1 MTQGPAKRGTPI
13 GGPEDLFKML
23 NAAGLKE
30 RIFFTLGMIAL
41 YRIGVHIP
49 LPGVDPGAMMRHQEL
64 AQSLLGMIDLFTGG
78 ALNKLSIFSM
88 GIGPYI
94 TASIIMQ
101 LMAVVFPKLED
112 LQKNSGEAG
121 RKQLAQYTRYATV
134 GLAFFQ
140 SFMLARLL
148 MSIRDASGMT
158 DVVPY
163 AGPALLFG
171 IPAFVWVA
179 TLIMTASAM
188 FVMWIGELITVYG
201 VGNGASLL
209 IFLGIASRLPVM
221 IRNTWESVHEGQ
233 TSAPGAVSLLIIF
246 LGLTALVVCL
256 QQGVRKILVLGRK
269 NVGRQMLSMPEDYL
283 YLPVN
288 PSGVM
293 AIIFA
298 SSLMMFPTTVMQFL
312 AKGGNPG
319 QGLQDLLAKAPGIG
333 PGWVSFTSL
342 QWVKDG
348 WEFVVQE
355 FYNSMSYSHWEH
367 SLFYFMLIIFF
378 AFFYSSIILQPK
390 DMAENLRRSGRAI
403 QGVKPGRPTGEYLEK
418 VLARLTAI
426 GATAIGIVAILPIH
440 AEQLTGVQTL
450 QGLGSTSLI
459 ILVGVAI
466 DTQRQIVTHALSA
479 KYQARGLFNKG
490 SGTGPS
496 AETGPETGED
506 KEQA

>member
-1 MTQGPAKRGTPI
+1 MTQSVAPARRGSPI
-13 GGPEDLFKML
+13 GGPEDFFKL
-23 NAAGLKE
+23 LGAAGLKE
-30 RIFFTLGMIAL
+30 RIFFTLAMIAI

-49 LPGVDPGAMMRHQEL
+49 LPGVDPAAMMNHQEL

-101 LMAVVFPKLED
+101 LMSVVFPKLEE
-112 LQKNSGEAG
+112 LQKHSGEQG

-134 GLAFFQ
+134 ALAGFQ

-148 MSIRDASGMT
+148 MSIQNAQGIH
-158 DVVPY
+158 DVVPN

-171 IPAFVWVA
+171 IPLFVWVA
-179 TLIMTASAM
+179 TLILTASAL
-188 FVMWIGELITVYG
+188 FIMWIGELITANG

-221 IRNTWESVHEGQ
+221 VRNTVESVQEGQ
-233 TSAPGAVSLLIIF
+233 TAAAGAVGLAMVFLL
-246 LGLTALVVCL
+246 LTGLVVAL
-256 QQGVRKILVLGRK
+256 QQGVRKIMVLGRK
-269 NVGRQMLSMPEDYL
+269 NVGRQQLAMPEDYL

-298 SSLMMFPTTVMQFL
+298 SSLLMFPTTLMQFV
-312 AKGGNPG
+312 AKGGGDPG
-319 QGLQDLLAKAPGIG
+319 KGLYTVITGIPLIG
-333 PGWVSFTSL
+333 PAFAAMASQSWAQNVWDFVT
-342 QWVKDG
+342 V
-348 WEFVVQE
+348 EF
-355 FYNSMSYSHWEH
+355 SAMMSYTHWEH
-367 SLFYFMLIIFF
+367 SLIYFVLIIFF

-418 VLARLTAI
+418 VLARLTMI
-426 GATAIGIVAILPIH
+426 GATAIAIVAILPIH

-466 DTQRQIVTHALSA
+466 DTQRQIMTHALSA
-479 KYQARGLFNKG
+479 KYQARGLFRQPGAKK
-490 SGTGPS
+490 
-496 AETGPETGED
+496 ED
-506 KEQA
+506 KDQA

>member
-1 MTQGPAKRGTPI
+1 MTSSAPAKRGSPI

-23 NAAGLKE
+23 GAAGLKE
-30 RIFFTLGMIAL
+30 RIFFTLSMIAI

-49 LPGVDPGAMMRHQEL
+49 LPGVDPGAMMHHQEL

-101 LMAVVFPKLED
+101 LMTVVFPKLED

-134 GLAFFQ
+134 VLAGFQ

-148 MSIRDASGMT
+148 MSIHDASGMP
-158 DVVPY
+158 DVVPF

-179 TLIMTASAM
+179 TLILTASAM
-188 FVMWIGELITVYG
+188 FIMWIGELITVYG

-221 IRNTWESVHEGQ
+221 VRNTWESVHEGQ
-233 TSAPGAVSLLIIF
+233 TSAPGAVALLILF

-269 NVGRQMLSMPEDYL
+269 NVGRQMLAMPEDYL

-298 SSLMMFPTTVMQFL
+298 SSLLMFPTTLMQFIN
-312 AKGGNPG
+312 KGGGNPG
-319 QGLQDLLAKAPGIG
+319 QGLYDLIVKIPAVGSAFAQFA
-333 PGWVSFTSL
+333 SQT
-342 QWVKDG
+342 WVKDT
-348 WEFVVQE
+348 WEFLVQE
-355 FYNSMSYSHWEH
+355 FYNMMSYSHWEH
-367 SLFYFMLIIFF
+367 SAIYFLLIIFF

-403 QGVKPGRPTGEYLEK
+403 QGVKPGRPTGEFLEK
-418 VLARLTAI
+418 VLARLTVI
-426 GATAIGIVAILPIH
+426 GAVAIAIVAIVPIH

-479 KYQARGLFNKG
+479 KYQARGLFRQTGDQADKG
-490 SGTGPS
+490 ES
-496 AETGPETGED
+496 
-506 KEQA
+506 

>member
-1 MTQGPAKRGTPI
+1 MAI
-13 GGPEDLFKML
+13 GGPEGFFKLL

-30 RIFFTLGMIAL
+30 RIIFTLCMIAI

-49 LPGVDPGAMMRHQEL
+49 LPGVDPQAMMHHQEL

-101 LMAVVFPKLED
+101 LMSVVFPKLED

-121 RKQLAQYTRYATV
+121 RKQLSQYTRYATV
-134 GLAFFQ
+134 GLALFQ
-140 SFMLARLL
+140 SFMLSRLL
-148 MSIRDASGMT
+148 MSIRDSSGVP
-158 DVVPY
+158 DVVPIP
-163 AGPALLFG
+163 GPALLFG
-171 IPAFVWVA
+171 IPTFVWVA
-179 TLIMTASAM
+179 TLILAASAM
-188 FVMWIGELITVYG
+188 FIMWIGEQITAEG

-221 IRNTWESVHEGQ
+221 VKNTIESVHEGQ
-233 TSAPGAVSLLIIF
+233 TPAAGAVALVIIF

-256 QQGVRKILVLGRK
+256 QQGVRKIMVLGRK
-269 NVGRQMLSMPEDYL
+269 NVGRQMLAMPEDYL

-298 SSLMMFPTTVMQFL
+298 SSLLMFPSTIMQFIN
-312 AKGGNPG
+312 KGGGDPFK
-319 QGLQDLLAKAPGIG
+319 GLHDLIAGIPGIG
-333 PGWVSFTSL
+333 PAFDNFGKLTWVQEAWAFCQT
-342 QWVKDG
+342 
-348 WEFVVQE
+348 E
-355 FYNSMSYSHWEH
+355 FYNMMSYQHWEH
-367 SLFYFMLIIFF
+367 SLLYFVMILFF

-403 QGVKPGRPTGEYLEK
+403 QGVKPGRPTGEFLEK
-418 VLARLTAI
+418 TLAKLTVI

-440 AEQLTGVQTL
+440 AEQWTGVQTL

-466 DTQRQIVTHALSA
+466 DTQRQILTHALSA
-479 KYQARGLFNKG
+479 RYQARGLFRQPGKK
-490 SGTGPS
+490 T
-496 AETGPETGED
+496 EE
-506 KEQA
+506 